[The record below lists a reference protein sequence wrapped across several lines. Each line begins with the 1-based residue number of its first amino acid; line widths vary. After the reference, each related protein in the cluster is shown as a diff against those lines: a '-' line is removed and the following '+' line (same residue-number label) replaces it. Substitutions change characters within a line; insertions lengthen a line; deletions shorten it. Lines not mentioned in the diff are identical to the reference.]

1 MQQMEVTLLRTVRPD
16 DAPAIAEI
24 YNHYILNS
32 PATFEE
38 VPVSPDEMRQRI
50 IETIRAYPWLVS
62 EEDGKLLGYCYGR
75 KWRERAAYRHSVEV
89 STYLDPSAVG
99 KGRGSA
105 LFQALLAELR
115 ARKFHC
121 VIGGVALPNPASVA
135 LLEKFGLRQVAH
147 FKETGHKLGS
157 WIDVGYWQ
165 LLL

>member
-1 MQQMEVTLLRTVRPD
+1 MLRNVTPD
-16 DAPAIAEI
+16 DAARIAEI

-38 VPVSPDEMRQRI
+38 VPVGPDEMRQRI
-50 IETIRAYPWLVS
+50 LETTHAYPWLVC
-62 EEDGKLLGYCYGR
+62 EEDGKLLGYSYGR

-89 STYLDPSAVG
+89 SVYLDPIAVG

-105 LFQALLAELR
+105 LFDALLVELR
-115 ARKFHC
+115 RRGFHS
-121 VIGGVALPNPASVA
+121 VIGGASLPNDASVA
-135 LLEKFGLRQVAH
+135 LLQKFGLRQVAH
-147 FKETGHKLGS
+147 FKEVGYKFDR

>member
-1 MQQMEVTLLRTVRPD
+1 MIRPVHPD
-16 DAPAIAEI
+16 DAPSIAEI

-38 VPVSPDEMRQRI
+38 DPLAPEAMRRRI
-50 IETIRAYPWLVS
+50 LEVTQTYPWFVC
-62 EEDGKLLGYCYGR
+62 EEDGRLLGYSYGR

-89 STYLDPSAVG
+89 TVYLHPSSVG
-99 KGRGSA
+99 QGRGSA
-105 LFQALLAELR
+105 LFAALLGELR
-115 ARKFHC
+115 NRRFHS
-121 VIGGVALPNPASVA
+121 VIGGVALPNPASIA

-147 FKETGHKLGS
+147 FKEVGYKFGR

>member
-1 MQQMEVTLLRTVRPD
+1 MLRPVHPD
-16 DAPAIAEI
+16 DAPSISEI

-38 VPVSPDEMRQRI
+38 VPVSPDEMRHRI
-50 IETIRAYPWLVS
+50 LDTIREYPWLVC
-62 EEDGKLLGYCYGR
+62 EEDGKLLGYCYAR

-105 LFQALLAELR
+105 LLDAILVELR
-115 ARKFHC
+115 RRSFHC
-121 VIGGVALPNPASVA
+121 AMGGVSLPNEASVA
-135 LLEKFGLRQVAH
+135 LLEKFGFRPVAH
-147 FKETGHKLGS
+147 FKEVGYKFGQ